1 MPEIKCPNCGSVFTV
16 DESGYA
22 SILAQVRNAE
32 FEKELLSREKSL
44 EEKKESDLQVIRL
57 EEKERYDKLLA
68 VKVDEISERDMRIKD
83 LEGKLSS
90 AKSEKEL
97 AVSEAVKE
105 LEKKLS
111 AAKSEQELAVNKA
124 VSEAVKELEKKL
136 NAAEAEQKLAVSNAE
151 KAKDEELSKK
161 NILIEQLNGEIT
173 HLKETSAHK
182 ETLLKDQYKSALALK
197 DEQIAELK
205 DFKVKLS
212 TKMVGESL
220 EQHCLSEFNKI
231 RMTAFPNAKFE
242 KDNDAKSGSK
252 GDFIFKEK
260 VDDVELI
267 SIMFEMKNE
276 SDTPGK
282 KHKNED
288 FFKKLDKDRT
298 QKECEYAVLV
308 SMLEPESELYNS
320 GIVDVSYDNRKK
332 MYVIRPQFFIPMITL
347 LRNAALN
354 SLKYKKRAIEAETAQ
369 VDISTF
375 EGRLDKFKKDFAKK
389 YDSADKNYDKAI
401 NRIEKLIASLN
412 TLKDELTLAQDAF
425 RRANNAA
432 EDLTIKKLTRGR
444 PSLLKKFEEL
454 QDVKKA
460 AETAAKS
467 DAAYQESAAVP
478 TSDLGSVSNY
488 SQASQ

>member
-32 FEKELLSREKSL
+32 FEKDLLSREKSL

-57 EEKERYDKLLA
+57 EEKERYDKFLA
-68 VKVDEISERDMRIKD
+68 GKVDEISERDMRIKD

-90 AKSEKEL
+90 AKSEK
-97 AVSEAVKE
+97 
-105 LEKKLS
+105 
-111 AAKSEQELAVNKA
+111 ELAVNKA

-205 DFKVKLS
+205 DFKAKLS

-220 EQHCLSEFNKI
+220 EQHCLTEFNKI
-231 RMTAFPNAKFE
+231 RMTAFPNATFE

-252 GDFIFKEK
+252 GDFIFKEEI
-260 VDDVELI
+260 DGVELI

-276 SDTPGK
+276 SGTAGK

-369 VDISTF
+369 VDISHF
-375 EGRLDKFKKDFAKK
+375 ESKLGSFKDGFNRQCVWAKN
-389 YDSADKNYDKAI
+389 NYD
-401 NRIEKLIASLN
+401 
-412 TLKDELTLAQDAF
+412 
-425 RRANNAA
+425 AA
-432 EDLTIKKLTRGR
+432 EKKIGRIIDALEDVRKKLRLARDQVGEANDRASELTIKLLTENA
-444 PSLLKKFEEL
+444 PSLRKKFEEL
-454 QDVKKA
+454 QDVRKA

-467 DAAYQESAAVP
+467 DAAYQESAAVL